1 MGAFESGVGA
11 YGRAEDD
18 RETAGAGA
26 NPRPKRAGPTSWG
39 GATRRPG
46 GAGPTS
52 QGGGATR
59 HDAAA
64 LAQGGLTRAVSSLG
78 AKGASRRRRGGGAA
92 SEEETSKTSS
102 EAVGRRPKSE
112 QEAGPDRR
120 FALMGAGR
128 SPISVHVR

>member
-1 MGAFESGVGA
+1 MHMHMHMQLGER
-11 YGRAEDD
+11 GRP
-18 RETAGAGA
+18 TARFLISIA
-26 NPRPKRAGPTSWG
+26 R
-39 GATRRPG
+39 
-46 GAGPTS
+46 
-52 QGGGATR
+52 
-59 HDAAA
+59 
-64 LAQGGLTRAVSSLG
+64 GGLTRAVSSLG
-78 AKGASRRRRGGGAA
+78 ANGASRRRWGGGAA